1 MTKKQIDKIVEPFLA
16 ESRELGEMLTKE
28 EIGQRVGEEYSKGQK
43 ERIFG
48 RYRYLFLQGQN
59 EDGVN

>member
-16 ESRELGEMLTKE
+16 ESRELGKTLTKE

-43 ERIFG
+43 ERIFC
-48 RYRYLFLQGQN
+48 RYRYLSSVQGK
-59 EDGVN
+59 E